1 MQITIA
7 RMATMEKNDIPMC
20 WWECSANKLLLTAKG
35 TIHDTA
41 PQEQLFSMICKVER
55 KCTLWGNSTLVYS
68 QNKGVMG
75 ASKDTRETVIAEL
88 FLKAEN
94 WKQL

>member
-1 MQITIA
+1 MTFPCVGENVEQI
-7 RMATMEKNDIPMC
+7 NY
-20 WWECSANKLLLTAKG
+20 SYTAKG

-41 PQEQLFSMICKVER
+41 TREQLFSMICKVEH

-75 ASKDTRETVIAEL
+75 APKNTRETVIAEL